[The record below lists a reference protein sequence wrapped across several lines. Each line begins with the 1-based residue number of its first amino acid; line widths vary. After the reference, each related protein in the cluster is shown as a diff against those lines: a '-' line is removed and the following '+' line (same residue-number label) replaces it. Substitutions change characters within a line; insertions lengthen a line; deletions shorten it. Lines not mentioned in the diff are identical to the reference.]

1 MTKILNSVSQLNEL
15 AKELIDSALKR
26 KEKTEGFFIYLKGDL
41 GAGKTTLTKAIGLEL
56 GVIENMSS
64 PTFVLQKNYKTK
76 HNIFSTLVHI
86 DAYRI
91 EQHEEANI
99 LKIPSLI
106 KSADTLVV
114 IEWPERLDG
123 LLPKR
128 GIEVHI
134 EHEGELQ
141 RKVTINFYE

>member
-1 MTKILNSVSQLNEL
+1 MTKILNSVSELNEL
-15 AKELIDSALKR
+15 AKEIIDSALKR
-26 KEKTEGFFIYLKGDL
+26 KEKTEGFFISLKGDL

-56 GVIENMSS
+56 GIIENMSS
-64 PTFVLQKNYKTK
+64 PTFVLQKSYKTK
-76 HNIFSTLVHI
+76 HSVFSTLVHI

-91 EQHEEANI
+91 EQYEEANI
-99 LKIPSLI
+99 LKIPLLI

-114 IEWPERLDG
+114 IEWPERLEG
-123 LLPKR
+123 FLPRK

-134 EHEGELQ
+134 EHKGEYQ